1 MTNPL
6 SIGDVKAPSRL
17 FTKPSGEEVTVHA
30 LPVLAPS
37 PFTPYR
43 PGSKLPSITYV
54 WDADTVIR
62 NFTEPFPLEVE
73 HATLTPGSDTRA
85 RGWCLGLF
93 KAESEP
99 TLGLHAG
106 VLYGWFEL
114 NQLGIEALAN
124 KHYRYT
130 SAETNHTDGVISSV
144 YAHTLT
150 ARPSTKTGAIAALS
164 QTADSP
170 EERVAYTKHLQLSDE
185 KLMLEKLIKALGLAD
200 GATEDE
206 ALAAVATMVA
216 SIAEAKA
223 AADEAAKAA
232 PAAGSETAPA
242 ASADSTAA
250 FSQFS
255 ADIASLRETQASD
268 VASLREALARNT
280 AALSAFIGQRVT
292 QPASTAVFSQF
303 AGGGSAADAD
313 ADARARGVPES
324 RIALN
329 KKTLAANGYL

>member
-37 PFTPYR
+37 PFTPNYR
-43 PGSKLPSITYV
+43 KGPAARPFT
-54 WDADTVIR
+54 WDAATVIG
-62 NFTEPFPLEVE
+62 NFTEPFPLEIE
-73 HATLTPGSDTRA
+73 HATLTPGADTRA
-85 RGWCLGLF
+85 RGWCLQLF
-93 KAESEP
+93 TAESEP
-99 TLGLHAG
+99 SLSLRSG

-114 NQLGIEALAN
+114 NQLGIEALAG
-124 KHYRYT
+124 KHYRHI
-130 SAETNHTDGVISSV
+130 SSEVRHHDGVITAV
-144 YAHTLT
+144 DATTLT
-150 ARPSTKTGAIAALS
+150 ARPSTDAGPVTALS
-164 QTADSP
+164 QTADSS

-185 KLMLEKLIKALGLAD
+185 KLMLEKLIKALGLAE